1 MVISAT
7 SSITIEKLRGMLET
21 HGIPDVIVSDNRVVF
36 TSDKF
41 GTIMNLN
48 GIRHVKS
55 IPYHY
60 PHVYHKWN
68 LSSRGPH
75 GQTAMPTFIT
85 YPY

>member
-1 MVISAT
+1 MVILAI
-7 SSITIEKLRGMLET
+7 SSSTTEKLRGMLET
-21 HGIPDVIVSDNRVVF
+21 HGIPDVIVSANRVVF

-41 GTIMNLN
+41 GAIMNLN
-48 GIRHVKS
+48 SITHVKS

-68 LSSRGPH
+68 FSSRGPH
-75 GQTAMPTFIT
+75 GQTAMLTFIT